1 MATSQNSKQ
10 NAGKIQTAR
19 GYAIRKDLLS
29 EAEQQSLRND
39 LLMVPKSK
47 ARGIAGP
54 PPFPIYL
61 ESKTRFYLPRAW
73 AVAKYGAPDVDL
85 VGAGAALPSTV
96 EFVGKPYDYQTAII
110 EKFLAATSG
119 LLCVP
124 CGKGKTF
131 MAINIA
137 VRLGRRFLIVVDKEF
152 LMNQW
157 RGEIERFAPA
167 LRVGIL
173 QAGKAEVAAS
183 DFDCTICMIQTL
195 CSRDYPDGFFDD
207 YGFTIFDECH
217 HLGAA
222 HFSRALQKIQTRF
235 LLGLSATPTREDGM
249 TAVFEAFL
257 GKPVYWEKVRE
268 ADPTVSVRAVHYD
281 ESDTDGTWRDVPTDW
296 KGQPVMAQL
305 LGKVVEST
313 RRTKRIFDL
322 IVELCAPPHGETR
335 QILILSERKVLLHA
349 LEDLMKATSI
359 RHGYYIGGM
368 KEADLE
374 RSATEAQVLLA
385 TYSMASDA
393 LNIKTLNCVILA
405 SPRKNV
411 EQATGRI
418 LRQRISERTIDPLI
432 VDIVDVHQVYLGMW
446 RKRAAYYKQCAY
458 PINHERGN
466 GNTIEVEDAA
476 PSEDEKPESGCLI
489 RLKRAPQ
496 NK

>member
-1 MATSQNSKQ
+1 MA
-10 NAGKIQTAR
+10 
-19 GYAIRKDLLS
+19 
-29 EAEQQSLRND
+29 
-39 LLMVPKSK
+39 PKMK

-54 PPFPIYL
+54 PAFPIYM
-61 ESKTRFYLPRAW
+61 ESRTRFYLPRAW
-73 AVAKYGAPDVDL
+73 GIERFGPPEVDL
-85 VGAGAALPSTV
+85 VSAGAALPQAV
-96 EFVGKPYDYQTAII
+96 QFVGTPYEYQTKII
-110 EKFLAATSG
+110 ETFLAAGSG

-157 RGEIERFAPA
+157 RGELERFAPQ
-167 LRVGIL
+167 LRIGIL
-173 QAGKAEVAAS
+173 QAGKAEVATT
-183 DFDCTICMIQTL
+183 DYDCTICMIQTL
-195 CSRDYPDGFFDD
+195 CSREYPDSFFAD

-222 HFSRALQKIQTRF
+222 HFSKALQKIQTKF

-257 GKPVYWEKVRE
+257 GKPVYWERVRE
-268 ADPTVSVRAVHYD
+268 ADPTVTVRAVHYD
-281 ESDTDGTWRDVPTDW
+281 ESDVDGTWRDVPTDW
-296 KGQPVMAQL
+296 RGEPVMAKL
-305 LGKVVEST
+305 LGKIVESP
-313 RRTKRIFDL
+313 RRTRHIFDL
-322 IVELCAPPHGETR
+322 IVELCAEPSR

-349 LEDLMKATSI
+349 LEDMLKMTPL
-359 RHGYYIGGM
+359 RYGYYIGGM
-368 KEADLE
+368 KEADLA

-418 LRQRISERTIDPLI
+418 LRQRIDERTLDPVI
-432 VDIVDVHQVYLGMW
+432 VDIIDVHQVYLGMW
-446 RKRAAYYKQCAY
+446 KKRTAYYKQCAY
-458 PINHERGN
+458 SIHHERGEEERQE
-466 GNTIEVEDAA
+466 NTIELPA
-476 PSEDEKPESGCLI
+476 SCLI
-489 RLKRAPQ
+489 SLPVSKQ
-496 NK
+496 GQK

>member
-1 MATSQNSKQ
+1 MAVAAN
-10 NAGKIQTAR
+10 KIQTGR

-39 LLMVPKSK
+39 LLMVPKTK

-73 AVAKYGAPDVDL
+73 AIAKYGPPDVDL
-85 VGAGAALPSTV
+85 VGAGAALPSSV

-110 EKFLAATSG
+110 EKFLAAGSG

-124 CGKGKTF
+124 CGNGKTF

-157 RGEIERFAPA
+157 RGEIERFAPQ

-173 QAGKAEVAAS
+173 QAGKAEVAAT
-183 DFDCTICMIQTL
+183 DYDCTICMIQTL
-195 CSRDYPDGFFDD
+195 CSRDYPEGFFDD

-222 HFSRALQKIQTRF
+222 RFSRALQKIQTRY
-235 LLGLSATPTREDGM
+235 LLGLSATPVREDGM
-249 TAVFEAFL
+249 TKVFEAFL
-257 GKPVYWEKVRE
+257 GLPVYWEKVRE
-268 ADPTVSVRAVHYD
+268 ADPTVTVRAVHYD

-313 RRTKRIFDL
+313 RRTQRIFDL
-322 IVELCAPPHGETR
+322 IVELCAEPSR

-349 LEDLMKATSI
+349 LEDLLKTTPL

-446 RKRAAYYKQCAY
+446 RKRATYYKQCAY
-458 PINHERGN
+458 SIIHERQGDAE
-466 GNTIEVEDAA
+466 NTIDGPASD
-476 PSEDEKPESGCLI
+476 SEPEATGGCMI
-489 RLKRAPQ
+489 MKRPKSQ
-496 NK
+496 HK